1 MKINNNKIIQIKN
14 ITKKFNDFVAL
25 NNVSIDINKS
35 EKIALIGANGAG
47 KTTLIEIILKII
59 KPTSGNILM
68 NFDYKSSPLEKIG
81 VQFQDSTYPNDLTVS
96 EIIEFFID
104 VSNNKIDQNSLNK
117 MVSAFEIQSFITKNA
132 SLLSGGQKQKL
143 SVFLALVSNPEIIF
157 LDELTTGLDIRVSKS
172 ITKFIKEYIES
183 NNTTMIL
190 VSHNPFEI
198 EKLCNRI
205 IALKDGKIVHDEPIK
220 EINKKYDNLNIF
232 MEKFI

>member
-1 MKINNNKIIQIKN
+1 MKITSKKIIEIKG
-14 ITKKFNDFVAL
+14 ITKKFHDFYAL
-25 NNVSIDINKS
+25 KNISIDINKN
-35 EKIALIGANGAG
+35 EKIAIVGANGAG

-59 KPTSGNILM
+59 KPTSGKVIM
-68 NFDYKSSPLEKIG
+68 NFDYNKSPLEKIG

-96 EIIEFFID
+96 EIVEFFID
-104 VSNNKIDQNSLNK
+104 VSNNKIDQKSFDK
-117 MVSAFEIQSFITKNA
+117 MVVAFQMKSFIKKNA

-172 ITKFIKEYIES
+172 ITKFIQEYITL
-183 NNTTMIL
+183 NDRTMIL

-205 IALKDGKIVHDEPIK
+205 IAIKDGEIVYDKSTKSIK
-220 EINKKYDNLNIF
+220 KEFKNLNTF
-232 MEKFI
+232 MESFI